1 MVLFSLISFILLCI
15 YEGTKD
21 LDQLGA
27 ASHRQL
33 NDDDFFTPFDAEAA
47 VNPTTTPNPEDGS
60 MIPYMERGME
70 FAGATRLV
78 WRNVLIPSE
87 CCARCQNDAQCRVW
101 VLDSDTHE
109 CSLKWVEPNA
119 TLQKVPKQN
128 LDGETQHPFFVE
140 LSHVFP
146 KIPVLKTL
154 PPFFLWQRHVHE
166 Y

>member
-1 MVLFSLISFILLCI
+1 MAPPEAVALVDDEGRESEEERERQNSRTLAMVLFSLISFILLCI

-27 ASHRQL
+27 TSHRQL

-109 CSLKWVEPNA
+109 CSLKWVQPNA
-119 TLQKVPKQN
+119 TLQKA
-128 LDGETQHPFFVE
+128 
-140 LSHVFP
+140 
-146 KIPVLKTL
+146 
-154 PPFFLWQRHVHE
+154 
-166 Y
+166 